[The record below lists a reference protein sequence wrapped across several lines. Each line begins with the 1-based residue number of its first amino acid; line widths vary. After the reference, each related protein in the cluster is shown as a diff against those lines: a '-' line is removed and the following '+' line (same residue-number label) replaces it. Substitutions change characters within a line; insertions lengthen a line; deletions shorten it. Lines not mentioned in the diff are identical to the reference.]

1 MAYWHRYYCQVGE
14 LTLWPNPSS
23 PAFNHLVIS
32 KEEKQLDCVTV
43 LCSERK
49 LRDKNIPSNPLDYFE
64 VESDEEYCIINK
76 SFSSN
81 EAIDYPC
88 RCSKKQPSYLNH
100 TTQPKKCPTGMSIKS
115 KSVQKAL
122 SIRAELDESALEELE
137 VMEKMGLPS
146 YFLNSPWDAE
156 NKESVV
162 VNTEGS
168 KKGKRKRKN
177 RNNKKK
183 AEDFTHSNVSLGTE
197 IDSADKINGADDT
210 ENLWVVSESDK
221 QANEIPEGAYQDKS
235 TDSHQYT
242 DEWSDYFRNAPDGW
256 EEYWDNCGEQL
267 VWHDWQEKYPSVY
280 GVDSLCTHKNE
291 VEVKNGDCFE
301 NNFENVDQ
309 HDNDVHSKHV
319 QFASN
324 CKEDEETQSGGK
336 CEQADLQKNVE
347 IDWNDPVWCERYQ
360 THYWQ
365 SLCHYM
371 ELFKKEREETFS
383 ERASTNDFNEKEH
396 SVGTSGVT
404 NTNIDA
410 VDEQNEGELID
421 KIVDQLVSDI
431 LQQVESE
438 EKAVITKKKKKKT
451 KKKKNLGV
459 AGFLDIMNDAFPNT
473 KTENVSYCEFV
484 PDDGNCLCDV
494 TDSDATPKKNA
505 PDTGSEN
512 GLDKKNHFTLEDEK
526 MLRTGYN
533 FLELHTNR
541 RKRLSQPIF
550 SGGMAYTIAHQTG
563 KRRRIENTG
572 FSDYSDESEFGV
584 TNFTPFNK
592 TVESNVFV
600 QEDADPAQ
608 IKVLEEIAIKETPSY
623 IEDIGD
629 NLEKSKN
636 DESCQRDIPLLD
648 KVKNFFVN
656 IKNAFSGSKHETA
669 VRYSALDETVKTVPV
684 EKKTQNKRKNKHR
697 ASTTSRKK
705 PKPDST
711 VPASLANDTEFELRK
726 YWAQRY
732 RLFSRYDEGILLDK
746 EGWFSVTPEKIA
758 EHIAE
763 RCQCDV
769 IVDAFCGVGGNA
781 IQFAFTCEHVIAIDI
796 DPVRLAYAKN
806 NARIYGVD
814 DRISFILGDF
824 FKLAPTLKADVVF
837 LSPPWGGPGYI
848 SADVFDVET
857 MIQPVSGRQMF
868 EVAARITPNVAFFL
882 PRNVDTEQV
891 ASLAKPGSKVEVEKN
906 ILNSKVKTIMAYYGE
921 LVSNI

>member
-1 MAYWHRYYCQVGE
+1 M
-14 LTLWPNPSS
+14 
-23 PAFNHLVIS
+23 
-32 KEEKQLDCVTV
+32 
-43 LCSERK
+43 
-49 LRDKNIPSNPLDYFE
+49 
-64 VESDEEYCIINK
+64 
-76 SFSSN
+76 
-81 EAIDYPC
+81 
-88 RCSKKQPSYLNH
+88 
-100 TTQPKKCPTGMSIKS
+100 
-115 KSVQKAL
+115 
-122 SIRAELDESALEELE
+122 
-137 VMEKMGLPS
+137 
-146 YFLNSPWDAE
+146 
-156 NKESVV
+156 
-162 VNTEGS
+162 
-168 KKGKRKRKN
+168 
-177 RNNKKK
+177 
-183 AEDFTHSNVSLGTE
+183 
-197 IDSADKINGADDT
+197 
-210 ENLWVVSESDK
+210 
-221 QANEIPEGAYQDKS
+221 
-235 TDSHQYT
+235 
-242 DEWSDYFRNAPDGW
+242 
-256 EEYWDNCGEQL
+256 
-267 VWHDWQEKYPSVY
+267 
-280 GVDSLCTHKNE
+280 
-291 VEVKNGDCFE
+291 
-301 NNFENVDQ
+301 
-309 HDNDVHSKHV
+309 
-319 QFASN
+319 
-324 CKEDEETQSGGK
+324 
-336 CEQADLQKNVE
+336 
-347 IDWNDPVWCERYQ
+347 
-360 THYWQ
+360 
-365 SLCHYM
+365 
-371 ELFKKEREETFS
+371 
-383 ERASTNDFNEKEH
+383 
-396 SVGTSGVT
+396 T

-410 VDEQNEGELID
+410 VDEQNKGELID

-473 KTENVSYCEFV
+473 MTENVSYCEFV

-505 PDTGSEN
+505 LDTGSEN

-608 IKVLEEIAIKETPSY
+608 IKVLEEKAIKETPSY

-656 IKNAFSGSKHETA
+656 IKNAFSGSKRETA

-684 EKKTQNKRKNKHR
+684 EKKTQNRRKNKHC

-705 PKPDST
+705 TKPDST